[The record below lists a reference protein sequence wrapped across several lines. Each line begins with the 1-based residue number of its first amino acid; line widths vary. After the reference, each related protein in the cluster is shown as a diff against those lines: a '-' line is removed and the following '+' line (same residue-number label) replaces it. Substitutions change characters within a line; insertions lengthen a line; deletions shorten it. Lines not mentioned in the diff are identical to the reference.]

1 MKYVLIIGDGMADD
15 PLAELGGKTPL
26 EACRKPF
33 FDSLCERGELG
44 LCQTIPEGFPPGSD
58 TAIMGIFGCDPRKYF
73 SGRAP
78 LELAASGGVMPA
90 GGAAYRCNMVN
101 LGGPEGAPFEER
113 IMISHSAGSIEGEE
127 SDELVTWLFAQP
139 DFAALAERAQ
149 LTVRPGS
156 SFRHLAVQERADIAG
171 IVLAPPHDHLN
182 EKIGPLLPSG
192 CANAEVLLGLMRKA
206 AELLPGHPINKKR
219 EAEGKL
225 PANGIWFWAEGKGA
239 ALPNFP
245 ARFGADG
252 GVVSAVPLCHGI
264 ARLVGLEPVSVPT
277 ATGEWDTDYEAKTAA
292 ALDVLAEHDFA
303 AIHLEGPDEA
313 THNHDLEHKIYS
325 VECLSERV
333 AKPLCAALRERGEDF
348 RLLILSDHR
357 TFMANGAHGG
367 TPVPYMIYDSREM
380 GPASGL
386 GYTEKNGESG
396 PFLESGVELM
406 PRLFCL

>member
-1 MKYVLIIGDGMADD
+1 MPYTLEVCVDSVASALAAKRGGADRLELCADLIIGGTT
-15 PLAELGGKTPL
+15 PSLALVRQVKAET
-26 EACRKPF
+26 
-33 FDSLCERGELG
+33 G
-44 LCQTIPEGFPPGSD
+44 LPVRALLRPR
-58 TAIMGIFGCDPRKYF
+58 FGDFCYDRY
-73 SGRAP
+73 
-78 LELAASGGVMPA
+78 ELAQMAETA
-90 GGAAYRCNMVN
+90 
-101 LGGPEGAPFEER
+101 
-113 IMISHSAGSIEGEE
+113 
-127 SDELVTWLFAQP
+127 
-139 DFAALAERAQ
+139 AALAEKAKI
-149 LTVRPGS
+149 TVHPGS
-156 SFRHLAVQERADIAG
+156 SFRHLAVQSDADIDG

-225 PANGIWFWAEGKGA
+225 PANCIWFWAEGK
-239 ALPNFP
+239 
-245 ARFGADG
+245 
-252 GVVSAVPLCHGI
+252 
-264 ARLVGLEPVSVPT
+264 GLEPVSVPT

>member
-15 PLAELGGKTPL
+15 PLEQLDGKTPL
-26 EACRKPF
+26 EVCKKPF
-33 FDSLCERGELG
+33 FDSLCAKAELG
-44 LCQTIPEGFPPGSD
+44 LVKTIPEGFPPGSD
-58 TAIMGIFGCDPRKYF
+58 TAIMSIFGCDPRKYF

-78 LELAASGGVMPA
+78 LELAASGGVMPE

-101 LGGPEGAPFEER
+101 LGGDPAGPFEER
-113 IMISHSAGSIEGEE
+113 VMVSHSAGSIEGEE

-139 DFAALAERAQ
+139 EFAALAEEAR

-156 SFRHLAVQERADIAG
+156 SFRHLAVQVEADIEG

-182 EKIGPLLPSG
+182 EKIGPLLPRG
-192 CANAEVLLGLMRKA
+192 CANAGVLLGLMRKA
-206 AELLPGHPINKKR
+206 AQLLPGHPVNKKR

-225 PANGIWFWAEGKGA
+225 PANCIWFWAEGKGA
-239 ALPNFP
+239 KLPNFVE
-245 ARFGADG
+245 RFGADG
-252 GVVSAVPLCHGI
+252 GVISAVPLCHGI
-264 ARLVGLEPVSVPT
+264 AKLVGLEAVSVLT

-292 ALDVLAEHDFA
+292 ALKVLESHDFA
-303 AIHLEGPDEA
+303 AVHLEGPDEA

-333 AKPLCAALRERGEDF
+333 AKPLCAELRRRGEDF

-357 TFMANGAHGG
+357 TFMKNGAHGE
-367 TPVPYMIYDSREM
+367 TPVPYMIYDSREN

-386 GYTEKNGESG
+386 GYTEKNGEAG
-396 PFLESGVELM
+396 PFLESGTELM
-406 PRLFCL
+406 PRLFQP